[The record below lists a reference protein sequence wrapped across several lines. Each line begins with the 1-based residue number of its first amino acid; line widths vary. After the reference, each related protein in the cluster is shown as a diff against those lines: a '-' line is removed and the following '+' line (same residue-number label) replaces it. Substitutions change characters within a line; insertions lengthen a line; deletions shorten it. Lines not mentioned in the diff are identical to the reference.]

1 MSTRDTLE
9 TIRRG
14 YATRNSYSI
23 YEFCPCP
30 CYTDFFSRNCLRE
43 LDSTFS
49 QSKPFLVVHEADE
62 ERGGQSLEVLQADC
76 FSCRPE
82 LIVLFKEDP
91 ITWHRVAD
99 FQLLSLKMMS
109 EFILHAT
116 PAFKS
121 SKNPPRLYQR
131 GEVLRKHLVLR
142 NETVVYVS
150 ASNPGVLDIA
160 FDLMNRFG
168 VLGLKI
174 SRQKPVEFRESDDNE
189 DSEGSLIGVKGATH
203 MLLYLCTETF
213 LGSAGDVLAQEV
225 REARRLGLPIVMVH
239 ECDPKRN
246 GCPFSLFFRTTP
258 EDLIIGNLYGAIAN
272 AFHTEPHRQIS
283 MANVA
288 KALGAVEQK
297 GGIREQ
303 FSKWVRSAPNTQV
316 GASSHDGAEPTPL
329 DTSKNQGKLAAAVG
343 AEGACQ
349 TADGRKGAGVKR
361 ISKDGPGR
369 MTYPAEPKQQ
379 VAALIQAAALT
390 KAADE
395 LTAHELCNALE
406 GSEIDQ
412 LSA

>member
-1 MSTRDTLE
+1 MCLL
-9 TIRRG
+9 
-14 YATRNSYSI
+14 
-23 YEFCPCP
+23 YEICPCLRS
-30 CYTDFFSRNCLRE
+30 TDFFSRNCIRE

-49 QSKPFLVVHEADE
+49 QCKPYLVVHEADE

-82 LIVLFKEDP
+82 LAAVLFKEDP

-116 PAFKS
+116 PAFKTLKS
-121 SKNPPRLYQR
+121 PPRLYQR
-131 GEVLRKHLVLR
+131 GEVLRKQLVLR
-142 NETVVYVS
+142 SKTVVYVS
-150 ASNPGVLDIA
+150 ASNPGVLHIA
-160 FDLMNRFG
+160 LELMNRFG

-174 SRQKPVEFRESDDNE
+174 SREKPVEFRDSDD
-189 DSEGSLIGVKGATH
+189 SEESEESLTEVKGATH

-213 LGSAGDVLAQEV
+213 LGSAGDALAQEV

-258 EDLIIGNLYGAIAN
+258 EDLINGNLYGAIAN

-283 MANVA
+283 MANAA

-297 GGIREQ
+297 GGIRKQ
-303 FSKWVRSAPNTQV
+303 LSKWVRSAPNSQV
-316 GASSHDGAEPTPL
+316 GASSYDGVEPTPS
-329 DTSKNQGKLAAAVG
+329 DKSKGQGKLTAAVR
-343 AEGACQ
+343 AEDACQ
-349 TADGRKGAGVKR
+349 TVDGRKGGELNEAGVER
-361 ISKDGPGR
+361 SSKDEPGR

-379 VAALIQAAALT
+379 AAALIQETGSATKTADQRAAF
-390 KAADE
+390 E
-395 LTAHELCNALE
+395 LSSALE
-406 GSEIDQ
+406 GLEIDQ